1 MSFLDISVLCGGVTA
16 TIRSGRTVE
25 SLKQAI
31 AEETNFKAAEL
42 ILTTRMMTSAQEP
55 EFRKLQSSELLHPGQ
70 IVFLQGLE
78 ETVAALRRL

>member
-31 AEETNFKAAEL
+31 AEQTSLKNVV
-42 ILTTRMMTSAQEP
+42 LTTRVDTAQEP

-70 IVFLQGLE
+70 TVFLQGLE
-78 ETVAALRRL
+78 ETVAAAPSALT